1 MYFGLTPRLVRRLS
15 DHGRRAAFD
24 TAEREEA
31 LLDT

>member
-1 MYFGLTPRLVRRLS
+1 MPRPVRRLS